1 MHYLII
7 AALFFTSALICFY
20 IARARARA
28 RARNANARFWIAMGI
43 AFGPLAIPFAF
54 FSRSLSHQQ

>member
-20 IARARARA
+20 IARAR
-28 RARNANARFWIAMGI
+28 NANTRFWIAMGI